1 MTLTATDLF
10 CGAGGSSL
18 GARAAG
24 IELRMAAN
32 HWQTAIDVHQAHFP
46 DAGHDIADISQA
58 DPRRYPRTDIL
69 LASPEC
75 TNHSQARGVSR
86 KKQNPS
92 LWDAPDPSAERSRA
106 TVVVPIRP
114 LPRYVSN
121 VEVAIIAVVF
131 KLAELLDERPHVRPC
146 KGCGRTNLR
155 IDPTGSLCDDCCDGA
170 A

>member
-1 MTLTATDLF
+1 LF

-58 DPRRYPRTDIL
+58 DPRRYPRTNIL

-92 LWDAPDPSAERSRA
+92 LWDAPDPAAERSRA
-106 TVVVPIRP
+106 TMWDVPRFAEQM
-114 LPRYVSN
+114 RYDAIVTEN
-121 VEVAIIAVVF
+121 VLEAAKWVGWRAW
-131 KLAELLDERPHVRPC
+131 HVTMADL
-146 KGCGRTNLR
+146 G
-155 IDPTGSLCDDCCDGA
+155 
-170 A
+170 